1 MIQKYLYYI
10 YLGFLVAIISCS
22 RGDKDT
28 VQEEILVRIGD
39 RTISTNEFIRRA
51 EYTIRPP
58 YARGSSNIDKKRVV
72 NALIAEKML
81 AMESGEDNELTQS
94 KHFKHMIQGR
104 QEQAMRQWLYE
115 KEGIAKVTL
124 DTSEIKEAYK
134 CAGRKYQVQFLN
146 VPRYSAADSIARW
159 LNGELDIPELRNEF
173 ENLPEHEI
181 EYMTPESEMVHKI
194 LYSGNPEKGQIFGP
208 LKIDERQYLVM
219 KIKGWTNSVAFSEKQ
234 INERLSDVKE
244 KLTQSHA
251 LNIYEDFVAEVMRG
265 KRMDLHPET
274 FPEFAE
280 VLSKIYVRPADEKE
294 NQFLDQTFERKAE
307 DANLESI
314 EEDFES
320 LRPLPLLT
328 YEGEVWTVADFEE
341 AFARHP
347 LVFRKKGIS
356 KAEFPHQLRLA
367 IADMLRDLE
376 LSEVAYDR
384 GYDDVPAVER
394 YTNMWKDAI
403 IALHHKHNYLQK
415 HLPSDADS
423 LGQMKV
429 ITDYLNPYIDSLQT
443 KYSDQIE
450 VDVDIFND
458 IRLTRIDM
466 FVSQQNVPFP
476 IMVPT
481 FPLLTTDHMLDYG
494 KRMENNKK

>member
-1 MIQKYLYYI
+1 MLVYI
-10 YLGFLVAIISCS
+10 LIVASLLSCS
-22 RGDKDT
+22 RGDKET
-28 VQEEILVRIGD
+28 IEEDILVRVGD

-58 YARGSSNIDKKRVV
+58 YARGSGNIDKKRVV

-81 AMESGEDNELTQS
+81 AIESGEDNDLTRS
-94 KHFKHMIQGR
+94 DHFKRMIQGR

-115 KEGIAKVTL
+115 QEGVAKVTL
-124 DTSEIKEAYK
+124 DTSEIKEVYK
-134 CAGRKYQVQFLN
+134 LAGRKYQVQYLN
-146 VPRYSAADSIARW
+146 VPRSAAADSIARW

-194 LYSGNPEKGQIFGP
+194 LYSGSPEKGQIFGP

-219 KIKGWTNSVAFSEKQ
+219 KIKGWTNNVAMSEQQ
-234 INERLSDVKE
+234 INQRVADVKE

-251 LNIYEDFVAEVMRG
+251 LNIYKDFVAEVMRG
-265 KRMDLHPET
+265 KRMELHPET
-274 FPEFAE
+274 FPKFAE
-280 VLSKIYVRPADEKE
+280 VMSKIYIRPPDEKE
-294 NQFLDQTFERKAE
+294 NQFLDQTFKRDAE
-307 DANLESI
+307 ASDLEQI

-328 YEGEVWTVADFEE
+328 YEGQTWTVADFEKTFE
-341 AFARHP
+341 RHP

-356 KAEFPHQLRLA
+356 NAEFPHQLRLA

-376 LSEVAYDR
+376 LAEAAYDR
-384 GYDDVPAVER
+384 GYDEVPAVKR

-403 IALHHKHNYLQK
+403 VALHHKQNFLQK
-415 HLPSDADS
+415 QLPSDVDS
-423 LGQMKV
+423 LSQIKV
-429 ITDYLNPYIDSLQT
+429 ITDYLDPYIDSLQT

-450 VDVDIFND
+450 VDVETFND

-466 FVSQQNVPFP
+466 FVTQENVPFP
-476 IMVPT
+476 IMVPS

-494 KRMENNKK
+494 NRMEKNK